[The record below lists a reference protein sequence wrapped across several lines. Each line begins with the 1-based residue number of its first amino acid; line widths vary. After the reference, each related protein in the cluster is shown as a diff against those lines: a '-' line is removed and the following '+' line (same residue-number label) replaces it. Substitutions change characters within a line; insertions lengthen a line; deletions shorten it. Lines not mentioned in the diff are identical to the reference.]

1 MQAVV
6 LEKPKTLVCKEVPVW
21 PIADYGDLDLVL
33 LKVAACG
40 VCGSDFRYYAGENP
54 WAQHTLGRFVENPPN
69 IVLGHEFSGEVV
81 AVQSEKNKHLL
92 GKRVAPICS
101 KVCGTCVECRTGF
114 NQLCPNTVHLGHGQG
129 WGVRDYY
136 PGAYAEYVPAWAAGT
151 FVIPENISYEEA
163 SMMDILA
170 VAVHV
175 ASQGEIQPGRPVLI
189 MGAGPAGNGIAQA
202 VRYLGASRVA
212 ITDRAD
218 TPLKIA
224 REAGID
230 HVVDVRGKS
239 QDELRQ
245 VLASIAPEG
254 YGSVFDSIGTKDSLS
269 LGLKLLGKHGTL
281 VNMAVHDDELPF
293 NFMNLGSE
301 RKITTSCNF
310 ELSDYPLAL
319 SWLESGRFQV
329 KNWLTEV
336 QLCDIPSIF
345 AERESGSGSE
355 AFKLV
360 IKF

>member
-1 MQAVV
+1 
-6 LEKPKTLVCKEVPVW
+6 
-21 PIADYGDLDLVL
+21 
-33 LKVAACG
+33 
-40 VCGSDFRYYAGENP
+40 
-54 WAQHTLGRFVENPPN
+54 
-69 IVLGHEFSGEVV
+69 
-81 AVQSEKNKHLL
+81 
-92 GKRVAPICS
+92 
-101 KVCGTCVECRTGF
+101 
-114 NQLCPNTVHLGHGQG
+114 
-129 WGVRDYY
+129 
-136 PGAYAEYVPAWAAGT
+136 
-151 FVIPENISYEEA
+151 